1 MKLGL
6 IAFGIF
12 TADVSATLAADQT
25 CGPPAL
31 KSDGLAVADAEA
43 EGFDNSALCTLLQ
56 TVTSDPNNL
65 HSLLILRHGKLVA
78 ELYKPGVDRTLYSLW
93 GTRRIFN
100 AETLHDMRST
110 SKSIVGLLYGIL
122 LARGE
127 VPPLETSVASLYP
140 DERISDADQKRA
152 IRIRDLLT
160 MSSGLAWEEA
170 SPVHRLSGMS
180 DELGLLWRKE
190 PFPYVFSFPVTAR
203 PGTAFTYSG
212 GATALLANIMTRQ
225 TGKDLRALAGDL
237 LFHPLGITDWQWSST
252 LRGEPFAAA
261 GLRLTPRDLMKIG
274 VVLSD
279 HGRWQGRQ
287 IVPADWIADATLP
300 HMSAGPRDGYG
311 YQFWT
316 RTIPWKG
323 KSLEAAA
330 TVGNGG
336 QSIVMVPGLDLV
348 VVTTAGNYG
357 EIEGLE
363 LVRGIAEEVV
373 ETVRE
378 APLAEHRK
386 SLEKRKAGRLRP
398 ASHLR
403 KSFSPYLISG
413 KMLSI
418 DFFASP

>member
-1 MKLGL
+1 MMSRDFTAATGCKRHLMKLGL
-6 IAFGIF
+6 VAFGIF
-12 TADVSATLAADQT
+12 TAGVSATLAADQT
-25 CGPPAL
+25 CEPPAF

-43 EGFDNSALCTLLQ
+43 EGFDNSALCSLLQ
-56 TVTSDPNNL
+56 AVTAAPNNL
-65 HSLLILRHGKLVA
+65 HSLLVLRHGKLVA
-78 ELYKPGVDRTLYSLW
+78 ELYKPGVDRTLYGLW
-93 GTRRIFN
+93 GTRRAFN
-100 AETLHDMRST
+100 TETLHDMRST

-127 VPPLETSVASLYP
+127 VPPLETPVASLYQ
-140 DERISDADQKRA
+140 DEQIPDADQKRA
-152 IRIRDLLT
+152 IRICDLLT

-190 PFPYVFSFPVTAR
+190 PFSYVFSFPITAK
-203 PGTAFTYSG
+203 PGTVFTYSG

-237 LFHPLGITDWQWSST
+237 LFHPLGITDWQWLST

-274 VVLSD
+274 VLLSD

-287 IVPADWIADATLP
+287 IVPADWIADATLT

-316 RTIPWKG
+316 RSVSWHG
-323 KSLEAAA
+323 KQLKAAA

-336 QSIVMVPGLDLV
+336 QSMVMIPGLELV
-348 VVTTAGNYG
+348 IVTTAGNYG
-357 EIEGLE
+357 EIAGLE
-363 LVRGIAEEVV
+363 LVRDIAEEVV
-373 ETVRE
+373 ETVR
-378 APLAEHRK
+378 
-386 SLEKRKAGRLRP
+386 
-398 ASHLR
+398 
-403 KSFSPYLISG
+403 
-413 KMLSI
+413 
-418 DFFASP
+418 